1 MTFTLNRRE
10 ILAAAASTFACPAL
24 ARSSAKR
31 PNILFIMADDMGY
44 ADLSCYGRRD
54 YDTPHIDGLA
64 QSGMKLT
71 SGYANSPVCSAT
83 RTALITGRYQYR
95 LPIGLEEPLA
105 FRDMGLPPE
114 EPTLPSQLRK
124 AGYAT
129 SLIGKWH
136 LGAAPKFGPR
146 LSGYDRFFGVQGG
159 GADYFTHASGK
170 GPDLWDNE
178 KVADDHGYLTDILAR
193 EAIAQL
199 RRHADSSRPFF
210 MSLHFTA
217 PHWPWEGP
225 NDQAESARIA
235 ASENSA
241 AIFHYDG
248 GTMASYAAI
257 MRRLD
262 EKVGEVL
269 AALDQLGMADDTIIV
284 FTSDN
289 GGERFSDNWP
299 FSGRKTELLEGGI
312 RVPLIVRWPEN
323 IAPGSKS
330 TEPVMS
336 MDWLPTFLALA
347 GSAPAP
353 DRPSDGIDVSSALFG
368 GSLPVRP
375 LFWRYRHL
383 DQSACRLGNYKYLRI
398 NGNEFLF
405 DVVND
410 PLERGNLKVR
420 MPEVFDDLKLRYLN
434 WNKTMLPFD
443 LESYSHGFYAEDAAD
458 RFGVE

>member
-1 MTFTLNRRE
+1 MTFTLNRRKV
-10 ILAAAASTFACPAL
+10 LAAAASSFAFPAL

-54 YDTPHIDGLA
+54 YETPHIDGLA

-105 FRDMGLPPE
+105 FRDMGLPPA

-146 LSGYDRFFGVQGG
+146 FSGYDSFFGIQGG

-170 GPDLWDNE
+170 GHDLWNNE
-178 KVADDHGYLTDILAR
+178 KTADDQGYLTDILASK
-193 EAIAQL
+193 AITQL
-199 RRHADSSRPFF
+199 RRHAADSRPFF

-225 NDQAESARIA
+225 KDQEESARIA
-235 ASENSA
+235 VSSDA
-241 AIFHYDG
+241 AAGFHYDG
-248 GTMASYAAI
+248 GTMATYAAI

-262 EKVGEVL
+262 EKVGDVL
-269 AALDQLGMADDTIIV
+269 TALEQLGMADDTIVV

-312 RVPLIVRWPEN
+312 RVPLIVRWPGRIAAGSEN
-323 IAPGSKS
+323 A
-330 TEPVMS
+330 EPVMS

-347 GSAPAP
+347 GSSPLAE
-353 DRPSDGIDVSSALFG
+353 RPSDGIDVTAALRG
-368 GSLPVRP
+368 GTLPVRT

-383 DQSACRLGNYKYLRI
+383 DQSACRLGHYKYLRI

-410 PLERGNLKVR
+410 PLERGNLSAR
-420 MPEVFDDLKLRYLN
+420 LHEVFADLKSRYSS
-434 WNKTMLPFD
+434 WNETMLPFD
-443 LESYSHGFYAEDAAD
+443 PESFSHGFHAKDAAD

>member
-1 MTFTLNRRE
+1 M
-10 ILAAAASTFACPAL
+10 LAAAASTLAVPAL
-24 ARSSAKR
+24 ARASSKR

-54 YDTPHIDGLA
+54 YETPQIDALA
-64 QSGMKLT
+64 RSGMKLM

-146 LSGYDRFFGVQGG
+146 LSGYDRFFGIQGG
-159 GADYFTHASGK
+159 GADYFTHASGR
-170 GPDLWDNE
+170 GHDLWDNE
-178 KVADDHGYLTDILAR
+178 TTANDHGYLTDILAR

-199 RRHADSSRPFF
+199 HRHAADTRPFF

-225 NDQAESARIA
+225 DDQAESARIA
-235 ASENSA
+235 AAGEPA

-269 AALDQLGMADDTIIV
+269 AALGQLGRADDTIVV

-312 RVPLIVRWPEN
+312 RVPLIVRWPGR
-323 IAPGSKS
+323 IAAGSES
-330 TEPVMS
+330 TEQVMS

-353 DRPSDGIDVSSALFG
+353 ERPSDGMDVSPALLG
-368 GSLPVRP
+368 GTLPIRP

-383 DQSACRLGNYKYLRI
+383 DQSACRMGDHKYLRI

-405 DVVND
+405 DVVQD
-410 PLERGNLKVR
+410 PLERGNLKAR
-420 MPEVFDDLKLRYLN
+420 MPDIFADLKSRYSS
-434 WNKTMLPFD
+434 WNESILPFD
-443 LESYSHGFYAEDAAD
+443 PESFSYGFHAKDAAD